1 MVLGFEVRQEPVV
14 LDLKLADVQLGAVVT
29 AQVMIVA
36 EQAVVVLA
44 AGQQHSPLARPVN
57 LPFQLR
63 LLSFSCSV
71 VLLEPEG
78 RCE

>member
-14 LDLKLADVQLGAVVT
+14 LDLELADVQLGAVVT

-36 EQAVVVLA
+36 EPAAVVLA
-44 AGQQHSPLARPVN
+44 AGQQHSQLARPVN
-57 LPFQLR
+57 LPLQLR
-63 LLSFSCSV
+63 LISFSCSG
-71 VLLEPEG
+71 VLLELEG